1 MNAKNITACGIF
13 TREADA
19 LRAYQDLQHAGFHA
33 IDVSVLFL
41 EGPGNKGFSQD
52 LGGLLGPTASMGAF
66 AIPGVGPFIATGPIM
81 ARFAGSRAE
90 GAIASI
96 ASCLSGFGMLEPEA
110 ALYEEGL
117 RKGGLLLCVH
127 SSNAEAM
134 KIARRIL
141 GATSG

>member
-1 MNAKNITACGIF
+1 MNAKSATACGIF

-19 LRAYQDLQHAGFHA
+19 VRAYQDLQHAGFRA
-33 IDVSVLFL
+33 TDVSVLFL
-41 EGPGNKGFSQD
+41 EGPGSRGFSQD
-52 LGGLLGPTASMGAF
+52 LGGLLGPSASMGAF
-66 AIPGVGPFIATGPIM
+66 AIPGVGPFIAAGPIM
-81 ARFAGSRAE
+81 ARLAESHIE

-96 ASCLSGFGMLEPEA
+96 AGCLTGFGVLEHEA

-127 SSNAEAM
+127 SSNAEAL

-141 GATSG
+141 GATSS